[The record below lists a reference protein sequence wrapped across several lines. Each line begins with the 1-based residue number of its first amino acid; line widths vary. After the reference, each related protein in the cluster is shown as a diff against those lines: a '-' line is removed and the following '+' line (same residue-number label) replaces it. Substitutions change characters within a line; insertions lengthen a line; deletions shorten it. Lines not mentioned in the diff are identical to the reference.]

1 LEYCKFDWFIVLL
14 FCRRTAAKIIV

>member
-14 FCRRTAAKIIV
+14 FCRRTATKIIV